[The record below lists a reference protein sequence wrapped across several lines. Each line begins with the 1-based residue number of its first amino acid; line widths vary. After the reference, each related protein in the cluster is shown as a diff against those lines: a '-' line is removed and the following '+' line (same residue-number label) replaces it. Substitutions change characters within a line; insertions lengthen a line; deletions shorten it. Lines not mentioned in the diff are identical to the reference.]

1 MIKEMDIGQGF
12 TLNKKGIFK
21 DGKTIFT
28 ADQLTALVLYHDI
41 TKAIRENAMSQ
52 NYGKFFDDIF
62 GSNSNDN

>member
-52 NYGKFFDDIF
+52 NGGKFFDDIF